1 MKINITKLF
10 RKENLIWGMIRLDEF
25 TTPSSST
32 WNWETNTIIT
42 FNGEIGQ
49 PLTYTINKMS
59 SLLGTENRIQ
69 PTDPEYVE
77 VFNENQPKDG
87 WLLKLT
93 STDLAKIHP
102 TLEKDLEKLVFW
114 AKMKN

>member
-1 MKINITKLF
+1 MKINVTKLF

-25 TTPSSST
+25 ETHSGST
-32 WNWETNTIIT
+32 WETSINIT
-42 FNGEIGQ
+42 FAGELGQ
-49 PLTYTINKMS
+49 PLTHSVNRTL
-59 SLLGTENRIQ
+59 SLKGGKNRLQ
-69 PTDPEYVE
+69 PPDTEYVE
-77 VFNENQPKDG
+77 IFNENQTDDG

-93 STDLAKIHP
+93 SNDLAKIHP